1 MLLNF
6 SYISKWWCK
15 LYKNARISRNIKKSC
30 LDIFWPKLGKSCHC
44 ACTKNPELTKLSLL
58 SSLFSPK
65 SAATSSVVVVLEC
78 QSDLKE
84 NYSEVLGGL
93 GINVQKMTYAMGKG
107 VYQIID
113 KKLSATN
120 SKLQDLNLKQISNWT
135 KSTFTC
141 PGIVIRSIY
150 GKSQGCKRLLHLWVG
165 QRLTVTTM
173 NLVII

>member
-1 MLLNF
+1 MQKF
-6 SYISKWWCK
+6 Y
-15 LYKNARISRNIKKSC
+15 
-30 LDIFWPKLGKSCHC
+30 PG
-44 ACTKNPELTKLSLL
+44 SLL

-113 KKLSATN
+113 KKVKRYKFKITR
-120 SKLQDLNLKQISNWT
+120 LKS
-135 KSTFTC
+135 
-141 PGIVIRSIY
+141 
-150 GKSQGCKRLLHLWVG
+150 
-165 QRLTVTTM
+165 
-173 NLVII
+173 

>member
-1 MLLNF
+1 MQKF
-6 SYISKWWCK
+6 Y
-15 LYKNARISRNIKKSC
+15 
-30 LDIFWPKLGKSCHC
+30 PG
-44 ACTKNPELTKLSLL
+44 SLL
-58 SSLFSPK
+58 SSLFSLK

-93 GINVQKMTYAMGKG
+93 GIIVQKMTYAMGKG
-107 VYQIID
+107 VYQIFD

-141 PGIVIRSIY
+141 PGVVIRSIY
-150 GKSQGCKRLLHLWVG
+150 GKSQGCKRLLHL
-165 QRLTVTTM
+165 
-173 NLVII
+173 